1 MSKQS
6 VLFVCLGNIC
16 RSPMAEG
23 VFREKLVRAGL
34 EEFVD
39 VDSCGTAGWHV
50 GKLPHP
56 ESISTTASHG
66 IDITMQRSRQLTV
79 EDTNRFDWVV
89 VMDRSNERDVRAI
102 NPQASVHRMLSFS
115 TGEVPVDVPDPY
127 FEGGFPGVFALISDA
142 CEGLLSKV
150 QEAL

>member
-23 VFREKLVRAGL
+23 IFRAKLARVGL
-34 EEFVD
+34 EAVVD

-50 GKLPHP
+50 GKLPHSG
-56 ESISTTASHG
+56 SITTSASNG

-79 EDTNRFDWVV
+79 EDTNRFDWIV
-89 VMDRSNERDVRAI
+89 VMDQSNERDVRAI
-102 NPQASVHRMLSFS
+102 NPRVNVHRMLSFS
-115 TGEVPVDVPDPY
+115 TGDVPVDVPDPY

-142 CEGLLSKV
+142 CEGLLSRV